1 LNISNSTINILSISS
16 NSVLSQN
23 SNSNNQSG
31 LFISSGTMNSST
43 LNISSIIINSSPSQ
57 SIKLVSNTYN
67 KLLID
72 GSPGTINQVLSSGG
86 EFGSL
91 SWKNISSL
99 SVYAQGIIVSPGT
112 SGIISFPTGLF
123 NGNTPPSVILTGD
136 TGIGSTLIVQIGLA
150 GINGTSGNWTG
161 ANYIAS
167 TSGLTSLNW
176 YARQS

>member
-1 LNISNSTINILSISS
+1 MIFYQEISTPK
-16 NSVLSQN
+16 
-23 SNSNNQSG
+23 
-31 LFISSGTMNSST
+31 T
-43 LNISSIIINSSPSQ
+43 LNISSIIINSSPYQ
-57 SIKLVSNTYN
+57 SIKLLSSTYN

-72 GSPGTINQVLSSGG
+72 GSPGINNQVLSSGG

-91 SWKNISSL
+91 TWKNISSL
-99 SVYAQGIIVSPGT
+99 SIYAQGVILSPGT

-123 NGNTPPSVILTGD
+123 NGITPPSVVLTGD
-136 TGIGSTLIVQIGLA
+136 TGLGSTLIIQIGLA

-167 TSGLTSLNW
+167 TNGLTSLNW